1 MSDYVIKS
9 LLAVLLLTAGLVAFL
24 SMMARFG
31 RPGDEAR
38 SERLRKLHKK
48 AGYVYI
54 ALLAPLAV
62 LGAGF
67 LIEMGDGLS
76 TRGTFHFVLAM
87 TLIAVLLLKFLAV
100 KVYRQM
106 LRYAS
111 SLGMALF
118 ALTLVIFLVTAG
130 YFVLQTV
137 AGK

>member
-62 LGAGF
+62 FGAGF